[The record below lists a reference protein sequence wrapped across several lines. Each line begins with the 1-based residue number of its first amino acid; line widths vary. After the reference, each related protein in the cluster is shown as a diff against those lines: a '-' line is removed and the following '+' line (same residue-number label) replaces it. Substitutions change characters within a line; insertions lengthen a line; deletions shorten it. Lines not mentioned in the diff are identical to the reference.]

1 MQPVYTL
8 EELAKFLNRP
18 AKEIQKLAEK
28 DVLKGR
34 KFQGKWVF
42 ALADVVL
49 WMEKEM
55 TQVEIDK
62 TVDLENAVSRASG
75 ESEEEVSLASLLDV
89 QTIDLSFSAKT
100 KSSIINEIVK
110 LPEQV
115 GKLWDAGAMAKALLE
130 REEMASTALDHGV
143 AIMHPRRPQADIISD
158 DFLTLAIARKPIPF
172 GGGFAN
178 ETDVFFLLCCQTD
191 VSYLRT
197 LGKLARTLKTPGFL
211 DELRQCPDAEAVVDL
226 FRKTEQELS

>member
-1 MQPVYTL
+1 
-8 EELAKFLNRP
+8 
-18 AKEIQKLAEK
+18 
-28 DVLKGR
+28 
-34 KFQGKWVF
+34 
-42 ALADVVL
+42 
-49 WMEKEM
+49 
-55 TQVEIDK
+55 
-62 TVDLENAVSRASG
+62 
-75 ESEEEVSLASLLDV
+75 
-89 QTIDLSFSAKT
+89 
-100 KSSIINEIVK
+100 
-110 LPEQV
+110 
-115 GKLWDAGAMAKALLE
+115 MAKALLE

-158 DFLTLAIARKPIPF
+158 DFLTLAIARKPVPF